1 MDPPGQV
8 LILTKRLSLGDIL
21 FPPQQRRSYQGQ
33 VYCQVRLFDVV
44 LKLAGDAWGLAS
56 HRPWVS
62 VSVESSLAFITVS
75 LPRSVSLSVK

>member
-8 LILTKRLSLGDIL
+8 SILTKKLSFGDII
-21 FPPQQRRSYQGQ
+21 FPPQQRCSCQGQ

-56 HRPWVS
+56 HRPQVS
-62 VSVESSLAFITVS
+62 VSVESSLAFNKY
-75 LPRSVSLSVK
+75 LYLDQFPYL